1 MKNVKNPFRYIAL
14 LMVML
19 LSGSS
24 PAWADIV
31 KGNVTDE
38 SGDPLIGVTVRVDGT
53 SLGTATDID
62 GNYSINVPNI
72 KKDHLLFGYVGMA
85 EQKIAVNGRKVVNAV
100 MKEDAELLDEV
111 VVVGYGQQKKASVV
125 GAITQT
131 SGEVLE
137 RAAGVH
143 DLTAALTGNLPGVV
157 TVQSS
162 GMPGDESAEITIR
175 GASSWNNS
183 KPLVLVDGVEREMST
198 VDVSSVKSVS
208 VLKDASATAVYGV
221 KGANGVILITTKR
234 GQEGRAKIDVGFTAT
249 MKTVSKL
256 PDKYDSYGSLKMR
269 NNAVMHELALNPS
282 SWSYMTPEATLL
294 KYANPANLE
303 EYERYPNVDWQKE
316 LFKDH
321 AMSYNANVA
330 ISGGTKFVRYYAVID
345 FVNEGD
351 LFRTVDNGRGYQPG
365 FGYNRINARSNL
377 DFSLTKTTT
386 FKVNIAGSN
395 GVKKSRWPADGSNF
409 NQSNWNDQQIWA
421 GVYNIPPDA
430 FLPRYSDGSWGFQP
444 LFASQCANSLQL
456 LAIGGAFKTT
466 TTRINTDFSLEQDL
480 SFITK
485 GLSARGLVSWDNTFV
500 QTGEGINEGYDS
512 EIVQKWINPD
522 TGVVTQQPDRN
533 SITQFDPDGTNNW
546 GVQGGGVDNR
556 QTVRN
561 LYYQVQ
567 LNWNREFGKN
577 NIGAT
582 AVWNRQ
588 ERARGNMIPVHREDW
603 VFRAT
608 YNFDD
613 RYFVEY
619 NGAYNGSEKF
629 GKGFRFGFFNSGAIG
644 WRPSEEKFWTAIGL
658 DNWWQELKIRASMGE
673 IGDDLSYN
681 DEYRFLYM
689 DQWAYGGNTQMNLQ
703 QSNFWGGYENGSLY
717 TFYRQ
722 SALGNPNAHW
732 EKVTKYNLGFD
743 FSFLNGMF
751 AGTVELFKDK
761 RKDILIKGADRSVPS
776 YFGQTPP
783 TANLGKAEVNGYELE
798 LRFNKQIGKDMRIWA
813 NASMTHAANK
823 IIEGDDPAKMPDYQ
837 KKAGYVI
844 GQTHSHISGQFLNS
858 WDAVYGSPAHDI
870 NDASRLPGDYYI
882 VDFNGDGVVD
892 VLDSAPYGYS
902 GTPQNTYN
910 ATVGFE
916 WKGFSCFAQF
926 YGVTGVTR
934 DVNLASFTNHLDNV
948 YNLGEWWNGENNSG
962 DVLVPA
968 FYRSVS
974 SYSNGTQYWYDASY
988 FRLKNVEVAYTWTN
1002 GWVKKLGLDYL
1013 KVFLNGNNLC
1023 LWTRMPDDRENNFAG
1038 GSGSG
1043 AYPTMRRFNFGIK
1056 FNL

>member
-1 MKNVKNPFRYIAL
+1 MKNVKKPFHYIAL
-14 LMVML
+14 LMVMI
-19 LSGSS
+19 LSGSFS
-24 PAWADIV
+24 AWADTV
-31 KGNVTDE
+31 KGNVVDE
-38 SGDPLIGVTVRVDGT
+38 SGEPLIGVTVRVDGT
-53 SLGTATDID
+53 SIGTATDID
-62 GNYSINVPNI
+62 GNYTINVPNI
-72 KKDHLLFGYVGMA
+72 KKDALIFSYVGMS
-85 EQKIAVNGRKVVNAV
+85 EIKEHVNGRKVINVT
-100 MKEDAELLDEV
+100 MKEDSDVLEEV

-143 DLTAALTGNLPGVV
+143 DLSAALTGNLPGVV

-162 GMPGDESAEITIR
+162 GMPGDESAKITIR

-183 KPLVLVDGVEREMST
+183 EPLVLVDGVERDMSS
-198 VDVSSVKSVS
+198 VDVSSVKSIS

-221 KGANGVILITTKR
+221 KGANGVILITTRR

-256 PDKYDSYGSLKMR
+256 PDKYDSYGSLKQR
-269 NNAVMHELALNPS
+269 NAAILHELAVNPS
-282 SWSYMTPEATLL
+282 SWSYMTPETTLQ

-303 EYERYPNVDWQKE
+303 EFERYPNVDWQKE

-351 LFRTVDNGRGYQPG
+351 LFRNIDNGRGYNAG

-386 FKVNIAGSN
+386 LKVNIAGSN
-395 GVKKSRWPADGSNF
+395 GVKKSTWPNDGQSF
-409 NQSNWNDQQIWA
+409 DQSNWNNQQVWA
-421 GVYNIPPDA
+421 GVYNIAPDA
-430 FLPRYSDGSWGFQP
+430 FLPKYSDGSWGFYPQ
-444 LFASQCANSLQL
+444 FASQVANSAQQL
-456 LAIGGAFKTT
+456 ALGGAFKTT
-466 TTRINTDFSLEQDL
+466 HTRINTDFTLEQDL

-485 GLSARGLVSWDNTFV
+485 GLVARGLISWDNSFV
-500 QTGEGINEGYDS
+500 QSGQGVNDLYNTVKN
-512 EIVQKWINPD
+512 KWIDPE

-533 SITQFDPDGTNNW
+533 SLTQYDPEEGAAWTT
-546 GVQGGGVDNR
+546 QGGSVQNWN
-556 QTVRN
+556 TMRN

-577 NIGAT
+577 NVGVT
-582 AVWNRQ
+582 GVWNRQ
-588 ERARGNMIPVHREDW
+588 EMATGTMIPIHREDW

-613 RYFVEY
+613 RYFFEY

-629 GKGFRFGFFNSGAIG
+629 GKGFRFGFFNSGALG
-644 WRPSEEKFWTAIGL
+644 WRPSQEKFWSAIGL
-658 DNWWQELKIRASMGE
+658 DNWWQELKIRASYGE
-673 IGDDLSYN
+673 IGDDSGA
-681 DEYRFLYM
+681 RFLYM
-689 DQWAYGGNTQMNLQ
+689 DQWAYGGNTKMNVQ
-703 QSNFWGGYENGSLY
+703 DTNFWGNMDGQSLY

-732 EKVTKYNLGFD
+732 EKVTKYNLGID
-743 FSFLNGMF
+743 FSFLNSMF

-761 RKDILIKGADRSVPS
+761 RKDILINGNDRSVPS

-783 TANLGKAEVNGYELE
+783 TANLGKAEVTGYELE
-798 LRFNKQIGKDMRIWA
+798 LRFNKQIGKDMRVWA

-823 IIEGDDPAKMPDYQ
+823 IIDRDDPKNKPDYQ
-837 KKAGYVI
+837 KQAGYVI
-844 GQTHSHISGQFLNS
+844 GQTHAHISGQFLNT
-858 WDAVYGSPAHDI
+858 WDALYGSPAHDV
-870 NDASRLPGDYYI
+870 NDGHRLPGDYYI
-882 VDFNGDGVVD
+882 VDFNGDGVID

-934 DVNLASFTNHLDNV
+934 DVNLTSFANHIDNV
-948 YNLGEWWNGENNSG
+948 YNLGKWWDGESTTG
-962 DVLVPA
+962 DVLIPRW
-968 FYRSVS
+968 YSTVS
-974 SYSNGTQYWYDASY
+974 SYSNGTQYLYDASY

-1002 GWVKKLGLDYL
+1002 GWIKKLGLDYL
-1013 KVFLNGNNLC
+1013 KIYLNGNNLF
-1023 LWTRMPDDRENNFAG
+1023 LWSRMPDDRESNFSG